1 MFDIIRLIFLSAM
14 IFNIGMTAYNYSNRR
29 KLSKSLRY
37 STFSEANYASDNSNE
52 YEDEEEEEEEEEDD
66 DTAPYV
72 TRDMKLLP
80 PLKEEVVVND
90 NGGEGQNNLVV
101 DNKAVVELGRVAAP
115 EKVAKEVKANLRK
128 SIIKKSDSSS
138 APPLPSD
145 QLVLNSGFEK
155 KLSPHWK
162 AKFKTMSIRLDKKE
176 KHSGKS
182 SVLVQERKAPA
193 HGIVQDLLL
202 PSKGLLKKKRVVL
215 TVGTYRISC
224 WAKLKNSS
232 KDTIQMMIKYVD
244 DTGPHNTNPVT
255 RHTVNDK
262 EWTLVQGVVHIKA
275 TGKLSAAKLFI
286 EGPKAGVDFYVDD
299 VSMKLVE
306 DGARA
311 AIGGSGSKES
321 TKAGRKLPV
330 KKDAKALPRKKR

>member
-1 MFDIIRLIFLSAM
+1 M
-14 IFNIGMTAYNYSNRR
+14 
-29 KLSKSLRY
+29 
-37 STFSEANYASDNSNE
+37 
-52 YEDEEEEEEEEEDD
+52 
-66 DTAPYV
+66 
-72 TRDMKLLP
+72 
-80 PLKEEVVVND
+80 
-90 NGGEGQNNLVV
+90 
-101 DNKAVVELGRVAAP
+101 
-115 EKVAKEVKANLRK
+115 
-128 SIIKKSDSSS
+128 
-138 APPLPSD
+138 
-145 QLVLNSGFEK
+145 
-155 KLSPHWK
+155 
-162 AKFKTMSIRLDKKE
+162 
-176 KHSGKS
+176 
-182 SVLVQERKAPA
+182 LVQERKAPA

-275 TGKLSAAKLFI
+275 TSKLSAAKLFI